1 MKELD
6 ATKLIP
12 LTEREVETVAGGTT
26 LVVGRL
32 GGCPG
37 CTSGGYLDPRAA
49 FAEIINPAQVATAG
63 GALGA

>member
-6 ATKLIP
+6 TPNPTPPVA
-12 LTEREVETVAGGTT
+12 LTERETEAVAGGV
-26 LVVGRL
+26 LVVGRP

-49 FAEIINPAQVATAG
+49 FVQVINQVETV
-63 GALGA
+63 